1 MKFNSASIKIMTIF
15 YVLILAVIIFIANT
29 KSTRYLLSFIKFL
42 PYGDKIGHLVL
53 FGILSVLVNW
63 WLGFRRIKFVLLG
76 SVIVFVIVTIEEFS
90 QIYIRGRSFDLKDL
104 FFDFIGIFLFAEIA
118 SWLFFR
124 RKKARQ

>member
-1 MKFNSASIKIMTIF
+1 MKFNSASVKIMTVV

-29 KSTRYLLSFIKFL
+29 KSTRYLLSFIKFV

-76 SVIVFVIVTIEEFS
+76 SIIVFLIVTIEEFS
-90 QIYIRGRSFDLKDL
+90 QIYISGRSFDLKDL
-104 FFDFIGIFLFAEIA
+104 LFDFIGIFLFAEIVN
-118 SWLFFR
+118 WLFFR
-124 RKKARQ
+124 HKNTRQ